1 MPLVTTRH
9 AAQLGM
15 CLLSLSLF
23 CAAPTAAVLSAAAP
37 DTAQATV
44 VSAFNLLRQ
53 QPEDP
58 TAVLQ
63 KLAQADVVYLGE
75 THDRL
80 ADHQAQLA
88 IVQALHQ
95 LRPKLAIGME
105 MFQRPYQAVLNQYLM
120 GGLTEAALQDQ
131 SQYQKRWGYSWDFYA
146 PILRF
151 AKAKGLPVVALNTPT
166 EVTRKT
172 SRSGLES
179 LTLVERRFIPP
190 RSTIVLG
197 PDSYRDRLQKIYAES
212 YHGKSVSGSFE
223 RFFQAQVLWDETMAD
238 RIAYTLQ
245 KQPETLVVVLV
256 GQGHV
261 IYGDGIP
268 VRVSRRMQATRSQP
282 LKQITLLLN
291 TDVTER
297 QSDRPIADYLWHSR

>member
-1 MPLVTTRH
+1 MPLVPTRQV
-9 AAQLGM
+9 AQFGL

-23 CAAPTAAVLSAAAP
+23 CAVPTAVVLAAAAP
-37 DTAQATV
+37 DTAKATV

-105 MFQRPYQAVLNQYLM
+105 MFQRPYQAVLDQYLM

-131 SQYQKRWGYSWDFYA
+131 TQYQKRWGYSWEFYA
-146 PILRF
+146 PMLRF
-151 AKAKGLPVVALNTPT
+151 AKANGLPVVALNTPT
-166 EVTRKT
+166 EATRKT
-172 SRSGLES
+172 SRSGLKS
-179 LTLVERRFIPP
+179 LTLVERQFIPP

-212 YHGKSVSGSFE
+212 HHGASMSGSFE
-223 RFFQAQVLWDETMAD
+223 RFFQAQVIWDETMAD

-245 KQPETLVVVLV
+245 KHPETLVVVLV

-268 VRVSRRMQATRSQP
+268 VRVSRRMQATRPQL

-291 TDVTER
+291 TDMSEL
-297 QSDRPIADYLWHSR
+297 QSDRPIADYLWHSQ

>member
-1 MPLVTTRH
+1 MPLVITRQ
-9 AAQLGM
+9 AAQFGM

-23 CAAPTAAVLSAAAP
+23 CAMPAAAVLSAAAP
-37 DTAQATV
+37 DTAKATV

-88 IVQALHQ
+88 IIQALHQ

-105 MFQRPYQAVLNQYLM
+105 MFQRPYQAVLDRYLM

-131 SQYQKRWGYSWDFYA
+131 SQYQKRWGYSWEFYA

-151 AKAKGLPVVALNTPT
+151 AKVNGLPVVALNTPT

-197 PDSYRDRLQKIYAES
+197 PDSYRDRLQRIYAEIH
-212 YHGKSVSGSFE
+212 HGNSVSGSFE
-223 RFFQAQVLWDETMAD
+223 RFFQAQALWDETMAD

-256 GQGHV
+256 GQGHI

-268 VRVSRRMQATRSQP
+268 VRVARRMHARRSPP

-291 TDVTER
+291 NDTPETKDDR
-297 QSDRPIADYLWHSR
+297 QIADYLWHSR

>member
-1 MPLVTTRH
+1 MPLVATRQ
-9 AAQLGM
+9 AARFGM
-15 CLLSLSLF
+15 CLLSPLLF
-23 CAAPTAAVLSAAAP
+23 CATPTAAVLPATAP
-37 DTAQATV
+37 DTAKAAV
-44 VSAFNLLRQ
+44 VSAFNLSRQ
-53 QPEDP
+53 QPENP

-63 KLAQADVVYLGE
+63 KLAQANVVYLGE

-105 MFQRPYQAVLNQYLM
+105 MFQRPYQAVLDRYLM
-120 GGLTEAALQDQ
+120 GGLTEAALQNQ

-151 AKAKGLPVVALNTPT
+151 AKANALPVVALNTPT
-166 EVTRKT
+166 EATRKT

-179 LTLVERRFIPP
+179 LTLAERRFIPP
-190 RSTIVLG
+190 RSSIVLG
-197 PDSYRDRLQKIYAES
+197 PDSYRDRLQQIYAES
-212 YHGKSVSGSFE
+212 HHGMSVSGTFE

-245 KQPETLVVVLV
+245 KQPETLVIVLV

-291 TDVTER
+291 NDMPEV
-297 QSDRPIADYLWHSR
+297 QSDCQIADYLWHSR